1 MIENS
6 DFETFLYISKSK
18 YQIFVYD
25 KNNLKNLYNE
35 EIGYSDEIELNTLS
49 KFLDDNIYKIEKK
62 IKNFIRNI
70 ILIVEDDKILE
81 IGISLKK
88 KNYEKNENQKQL
100 ENSLVEV
107 KDIFK
112 ENYQDLLIMHM
123 VIVEKENNFL
133 LNNVNNNDDY
143 LFLEVN
149 FISIPNKFTF
159 YFDKLLENHQ
169 INIKRY
175 MSGDYIKS
183 FFDIESKESM
193 ELFVMANKL
202 NDGLNK
208 NEVQLIS
215 KSKENRGFFEKFFQ
229 LFS

>member
-6 DFETFLYISKSK
+6 DFETFLCISKNK

-25 KNNLKNLYNE
+25 KNNLMNLYHE
-35 EIGYSDEIELNTLS
+35 EIENEDEIELNILS
-49 KFLDDNIYKIEKK
+49 KFIDDNVYKIEKM

-70 ILIVEDDKILE
+70 ILIIEDDKVLE

-88 KNYEKNENQKQL
+88 KIYEKNIDQKQL
-100 ENSLVEV
+100 ENTLVEV
-107 KDIFK
+107 KDIFR
-112 ENYQDLLIMHM
+112 ENYQDLIIMHM
-123 VIVEKENNFL
+123 LIIEKENNFS
-133 LNNVNNNDDY
+133 LNNANNNDDS

-149 FISIPNKFTF
+149 FISIPYNFIF
-159 YFDKLLENHQ
+159 IFDKLLENHQ
-169 INIKRY
+169 IKIKRY
-175 MSGDYIKS
+175 MSGGYIKS
-183 FFDIESKESM
+183 FFDEESKESM
-193 ELFVMANKL
+193 ELFVIANKL

-215 KSKENRGFFEKFFQ
+215 KDKENKGFFEKFFQ

>member
-6 DFETFLYISKSK
+6 DFETFLYISKNK

-25 KNNLKNLYNE
+25 KNNLKKLYHE
-35 EIGYSDEIELNTLS
+35 EIGNNDEIELNILS
-49 KFLDDNIYKIEKK
+49 KFIDDNIYKIEKM

-70 ILIVEDDKILE
+70 ILIIQDDKVLD

-88 KNYEKNENQKQL
+88 KIYEKNIDQKQL
-100 ENSLVEV
+100 ENSLVEI

-112 ENYQDLLIMHM
+112 ENYQDLIIMHM
-123 VIVEKENNFL
+123 NIIEKENNFS
-133 LNNVNNNDDY
+133 LNNDNKNDDY

-149 FISIPNKFTF
+149 FISIPNNFTF
-159 YFDKLLENHQ
+159 NFDKLLQNHQ
-169 INIKRY
+169 IKIKRY
-175 MSGDYIKS
+175 MSAGYIKS
-183 FFDIESKESM
+183 FFDKESM

-208 NEVQLIS
+208 NEVQLVS
-215 KSKENRGFFEKFFQ
+215 KSKENKGFFEKFFQ

>member
-6 DFETFLYISKSK
+6 DFETFLYISKNK

-25 KNNLKNLYNE
+25 KNNLKNLYHE
-35 EIGYSDEIELNTLS
+35 EIGNNDEIELNILS
-49 KFLDDNIYKIEKK
+49 KFIDDNIYKIEKM

-70 ILIVEDDKILE
+70 ILIIQDDKVLDIS
-81 IGISLKK
+81 ISLKK
-88 KNYEKNENQKQL
+88 KIYEKNIDQKQL
-100 ENSLVEV
+100 ENSLVEI

-112 ENYQDLLIMHM
+112 ENYQDLIIMHM
-123 VIVEKENNFL
+123 IIIEKENNFS
-133 LNNVNNNDDY
+133 LNNDNKNDDY

-149 FISIPNKFTF
+149 FISIPNNFTF
-159 YFDKLLENHQ
+159 NFDKLLENHQ
-169 INIKRY
+169 IKIKRY
-175 MSGDYIKS
+175 MSADYIKS
-183 FFDIESKESM
+183 FFDKESM

-208 NEVQLIS
+208 NEVQLVS
-215 KSKENRGFFEKFFQ
+215 KNKENKGFFEKFFQ

>member
-6 DFETFLYISKSK
+6 DFETFLYISKNK

-35 EIGYSDEIELNTLS
+35 EIKNDDEIELNVLS
-49 KFLDDNIYKIEKK
+49 KFIDDNIYKIEKM

-70 ILIVEDDKILE
+70 ILIIEEDKLLD

-88 KNYEKNENQKQL
+88 KNYEKNIDQKQL
-100 ENSLVEV
+100 ENTLVEV
-107 KDIFK
+107 KNIFK
-112 ENYQDLLIMHM
+112 ENYQDLIIMHM
-123 VIVEKENNFL
+123 IIIEKENNFS

-149 FISIPNKFTF
+149 FISIPNNFTF
-159 YFDKLLENHQ
+159 NFDKLLENHQ
-169 INIKRY
+169 IKIKRY
-175 MSGDYIKS
+175 MSGSYIKS
-183 FFDIESKESM
+183 FFNKESKESM

-208 NEVQLIS
+208 NEVQLVS
-215 KSKENRGFFEKFFQ
+215 KDRENKGFFEKFFQ

>member
-1 MIENS
+1 MIENL
-6 DFETFLYISKSK
+6 DFETFLYISKNK

-25 KNNLKNLYNE
+25 KNNLKNLYHE
-35 EIGYSDEIELNTLS
+35 EIGNNDEIELNILS
-49 KFLDDNIYKIEKK
+49 KFIDDNIYKIEKM

-70 ILIVEDDKILE
+70 ILIVEDDKVLD

-88 KNYEKNENQKQL
+88 KIYEKNIDQKQL

-112 ENYQDLLIMHM
+112 ENYQDLIIMHM
-123 VIVEKENNFL
+123 IIVEKENNFS
-133 LNNVNNNDDY
+133 LNNANNNNDY

-149 FISIPNKFTF
+149 FISIPNNFTF
-159 YFDKLLENHQ
+159 NFDKLLENHQ
-169 INIKRY
+169 IKIKRY
-175 MSGDYIKS
+175 MSADYIKS
-183 FFDIESKESM
+183 FFDKESM
-193 ELFVMANKL
+193 EFFVMANKL

-208 NEVQLIS
+208 NEVQIVS
-215 KSKENRGFFEKFFQ
+215 KNKENKGFFEKFFQ

>member
-6 DFETFLYISKSK
+6 DFETFLYISKNK

-35 EIGYSDEIELNTLS
+35 EIENNDEIELNILS
-49 KFLDDNIYKIEKK
+49 KFIEENIYKIEKM

-70 ILIVEDDKILE
+70 ILIIQDDKVLD

-88 KNYEKNENQKQL
+88 KIYEKNIDQKQL
-100 ENSLVEV
+100 ENSLVEI

-112 ENYQDLLIMHM
+112 ENYQDLIIMHM
-123 VIVEKENNFL
+123 NIIEKENNFS
-133 LNNVNNNDDY
+133 LNNDNKNDDY

-149 FISIPNKFTF
+149 FISIPNNFTF
-159 YFDKLLENHQ
+159 NFDKLLENHQ
-169 INIKRY
+169 IKIKRY
-175 MSGDYIKS
+175 MSAGYIKS
-183 FFDIESKESM
+183 FFDKESM

-208 NEVQLIS
+208 NEVQLVS
-215 KSKENRGFFEKFFQ
+215 KNKENKGFFEKFFQ

>member
-6 DFETFLYISKSK
+6 DFETFLYISKNK

-25 KNNLKNLYNE
+25 KNNLKKLYHE
-35 EIGYSDEIELNTLS
+35 EIGNNDEIELNILS
-49 KFLDDNIYKIEKK
+49 KFIDDNIYKIEKM

-70 ILIVEDDKILE
+70 ILIIQDDKVLD

-88 KNYEKNENQKQL
+88 KIYEKNIDQKQL
-100 ENSLVEV
+100 ENSLVEI

-112 ENYQDLLIMHM
+112 ENYQDLIIMHM
-123 VIVEKENNFL
+123 IIIEKENNFS
-133 LNNVNNNDDY
+133 LNNDNKNDDY

-149 FISIPNKFTF
+149 FISIPNNFTF
-159 YFDKLLENHQ
+159 NFDKLLENHQ
-169 INIKRY
+169 IKIKRY
-175 MSGDYIKS
+175 MSADYIKS
-183 FFDIESKESM
+183 FFDKESM

-208 NEVQLIS
+208 NEVQLVS
-215 KSKENRGFFEKFFQ
+215 KNKENKGFFEKFFQ

>member
-6 DFETFLYISKSK
+6 DFETFLYISKNK

-25 KNNLKNLYNE
+25 KNNLKKLYHE
-35 EIGYSDEIELNTLS
+35 EIGNNDEIELNILS
-49 KFLDDNIYKIEKK
+49 KFIDDNIYKIEKM

-70 ILIVEDDKILE
+70 ILIIQDDKVLD

-88 KNYEKNENQKQL
+88 KIYEKNIDQKQL
-100 ENSLVEV
+100 ENSLVEI

-112 ENYQDLLIMHM
+112 ENNQDLIIMHM
-123 VIVEKENNFL
+123 IIIEKENNFS
-133 LNNVNNNDDY
+133 LNNDNKNDDY

-149 FISIPNKFTF
+149 FISIPNNFTF
-159 YFDKLLENHQ
+159 NFDKLLENHQ
-169 INIKRY
+169 IKIKHY
-175 MSGDYIKS
+175 MSADYIKS
-183 FFDIESKESM
+183 FFDKESM
-193 ELFVMANKL
+193 EFFVMANKL

-208 NEVQLIS
+208 NEVQLVS
-215 KSKENRGFFEKFFQ
+215 KNKENKGFFEKFFQ

>member
-6 DFETFLYISKSK
+6 DFETFLYISKNK

-35 EIGYSDEIELNTLS
+35 EIENDNEIELNILS
-49 KFLDDNIYKIEKK
+49 KFIDDNIYKIEKK

-70 ILIVEDDKILE
+70 ILIIEDDKVLD

-88 KNYEKNENQKQL
+88 KNYEKNIDQKQL

-112 ENYQDLLIMHM
+112 ENYQDLIIMHM
-123 VIVEKENNFL
+123 IIVEKENNFL
-133 LNNVNNNDDY
+133 LNNANNNDDY

-149 FISIPNKFTF
+149 FISIPNNFTF
-159 YFDKLLENHQ
+159 NFDKLLENHQ
-169 INIKRY
+169 IKIKRY

-183 FFDIESKESM
+183 FFDIESKESI

-202 NDGLNK
+202 NEWFK
-208 NEVQLIS
+208 
-215 KSKENRGFFEKFFQ
+215 
-229 LFS
+229 